1 LQEAEISPSYDVA
14 MVARYWDGRLPFV
27 PPLTFALLMKTVTTI
42 LMSAAV
48 AAFASGGFA
57 AEEKETKDK
66 TVTLEGT
73 ATCAKCDLGT
83 EDQCATVLQV
93 KEGDKTVT
101 YYITGEPDKAF
112 HKKICKSSK
121 EAKATGTVTEK
132 DGKKMLEVTSI
143 EEKTKK

>member
-1 LQEAEISPSYDVA
+1 ML
-14 MVARYWDGRLPFV
+14 FV
-27 PPLTFALLMKTVTTI
+27 PPLTIPLLMKILTTI

-48 AAFASGGFA
+48 AGFATGGFA

-83 EDQCATVLQV
+83 EEKCATVLQV
-93 KEGDKTVT
+93 KEGDKTVN
-101 YYITGEPDKAF
+101 YYITGEPDKDF
-112 HKKICKSSK
+112 HKKICKTSK

-143 EEKTKK
+143 EVKAKK